1 MKVVNLLRTHLDSIR
16 KEKESTLDSYK
27 SALGSVSYTEVQKK
41 QLQIMEAGDDLLM
54 KDTVKWAAAEFFF
67 SFSVLFGVLIFI
79 DVNKK

>member
-1 MKVVNLLRTHLDSIR
+1 MPKSDTHLDSIR

-54 KDTVKWAAAEFFF
+54 KDTVK
-67 SFSVLFGVLIFI
+67 
-79 DVNKK
+79 